1 MKKHML
7 KNILCHT
14 IFEDPLKKNLAPI
27 VIDCGANKGEFSEY
41 ANDQLNAK
49 CYGFEPDPRLF
60 KNLINKNKITY
71 LQKAIGSSEGMVRLN
86 LGEKHCSS
94 LMYKES
100 SDQNYVKVEMTTLE
114 SFCISNKLE
123 SINLL
128 KIDIEGAELDL
139 LENLTSGFLSKIEQI
154 TVEFHDFLDKND
166 IPRIKKIIKRMKNED
181 FYVLRLSYFTY
192 GDVLMINQRRIRIS
206 NLQKLIFAIYKY
218 TVGLKRLVS
227 KALKR

>member
-14 IFEDPLKKNLAPI
+14 IFEDPLKKKLAPI

-60 KNLINKNKITY
+60 TNLVSKNNIAY
-71 LQKAIGSSEGMVRLN
+71 FQKAIGSTEGLVKLN
-86 LGEKHCSS
+86 LGERHCSS
-94 LMYKES
+94 LMY
-100 SDQNYVKVEMTTLE
+100 
-114 SFCISNKLE
+114 NKLE

-227 KALKR
+227 KALKL